1 MNFKVG
7 DLVFID
13 RLDVSGIIVAI
24 DEKKEI
30 VTLDDLWCTKILK
43 EYTLYKVLVQGR
55 IRTLNKESIVKVNK
69 ETSISKE
76 DKYDMSEEQ

>member
-24 DEKKEI
+24 DETKEI